1 VPEDAAP
8 AVLKNGLQDKQV
20 VGAVNLF
27 RVDRTGLKPHWQLSG
42 IAFNDNSLP
51 ADTF

>member
-8 AVLKNGLQDKQV
+8 AVFTDSLQDEQV

-27 RVDRTGLKPHWQLSG
+27 RVRPDWTETALAIIRNCIQRQ
-42 IAFNDNSLP
+42 
-51 ADTF
+51 